1 MPRKGNGQLP
11 LPDGWEEARDYD
23 GKVFYID
30 HNTKQTSWIDPRD
43 RLTKPL
49 SFADCVGDELPWGWE
64 AAYDPQIGIYYIDHM
79 NKTTQLEDPRKE
91 WRKEQERMLKE
102 YLTVAQDALSTQK
115 ELYQVK
121 EQRLALALDEY
132 VRLNDA
138 YKEKSSSRTS
148 LFSGSSSSTKYDPDI
163 LKAEISTTKVR
174 VNKLKRELSQ
184 MKQELMY
191 KEQGFETLQQID
203 QKMSGG
209 QSGYK
214 LKEAKAILSELKSIR
229 KAISSGEKEKQDLMQ
244 SLARLKERFHSD
256 QSMRR
261 SEPDLRDTSSSQ
273 LLLSRHVLD
282 AGSQT
287 DVSGEQPPFIPAL
300 CKVRDDPRDKTG
312 SAGPLAIVL
321 SWIPDPGKLPPSCH
335 AGENPAARGR
345 LPGTPVALLFHGKP
359 RHAAGRS
366 LCSGGRKGKGNA
378 LEKYQQKVAAGQ
390 SSSPLYLMS
399 SLTLQGPVHP
409 LHKAALSCR
418 APGSQPDPADR
429 GCRAPHSERGTKT
442 VPDPMCAQNQSRGI
456 SDVASTS
463 HAGLMSRATLAE
475 KVRLSLQYEEAKRS
489 NVCICFFYV
498 LKCKSMIRS
507 QRYSCTLSMANVK
520 IELAKLESEAWPGAL
535 DAERE
540 RLVLI
545 NEKEELL
552 KELQFVTPRRRT
564 PGELERLEAERRRL
578 EEELQAVRS
587 TPSPALAERR
597 EGICLWQREVVK
609 FKFLP
614 PQHLSAW
621 LKVQEKRRLLLLK
634 LEESTRLATRL
645 HSQLKS
651 LSASTLSVSSG
662 SSLGSL
668 ASSRGSLNTSSRGSL
683 NSLSSTDL
691 YYGQADQPVDLDYQY
706 KLDLLL
712 QEKPA
717 YAPSGP
723 ITTIHENE
731 VIKPPAGAPRSP
743 ARAAEPPK
751 SVASLSSRSSLSSL
765 SPPGSPLVSDGPSL
779 PSSQDSPP
787 QDLAAEFEDGD
798 IAGDL
803 AGLSFYE
810 NQMLLDCDAA
820 DKEDGDG
827 VRPPLTALQE
837 GVRDG
842 DLQKRPTGR
851 LLEEKTAC
859 VSAAVSDESVAG
871 DSGVYEASV
880 KRSVEIEDA
889 AYIEDDPAAAEASQ
903 VQIGFKYD
911 ASSSSFVII
920 VLQLRNQ
927 AALLLPHGT
936 KVYVRAALLP
946 SSSEISCLF
955 RTKVHCFAD
964 GIAFNE
970 IFRAT
975 VPQLI
980 LRQKTLRIDVCTV
993 GKARHEERLAGTQI
1007 SLADLLLSG
1016 EISTH
1021 WYNLLICKKTS
1032 HPKSQDENEETSFSL
1047 PDQRPSVIVDLDA
1060 VSALLEKTSA
1070 ELEAV
1075 EQELEQEETE
1085 GQLAPGEEWLE
1096 ILVED
1101 GDELAVG
1108 EAREELAEEDED
1120 RAGCVRPCQGSEG
1133 EDGDEATAPPRGRG
1147 GSGAESG
1154 SWRAAGPTLVDKET
1168 NTEDSAPENVAVR
1181 PKDRNNLSCRQRS
1194 FVRNSMIVRSQTFS
1208 PGERNQYIC
1217 RLNRSDSDSSTLAKR
1232 SPFVRNASE
1241 RRSLRVKR
1249 TCQPVVRRAAQDHPG
1264 RTSLDLE
1271 LDLQASRALHSRLDD
1286 ELQALRG
1293 LQERLEA
1300 LREQGETELPP
1311 YMLEDERFH
1320 RLLRQAS
1327 AGLGGGPLTGQGRG
1341 GAGAGLG

>member
-64 AAYDPQIGIYYIDHM
+64 AAYDPQIGIYYIDHI

-287 DVSGEQPPFIPAL
+287 DVSGE
-300 CKVRDDPRDKTG
+300 
-312 SAGPLAIVL
+312 
-321 SWIPDPGKLPPSCH
+321 
-335 AGENPAARGR
+335 
-345 LPGTPVALLFHGKP
+345 
-359 RHAAGRS
+359 
-366 LCSGGRKGKGNA
+366 
-378 LEKYQQKVAAGQ
+378 
-390 SSSPLYLMS
+390 
-399 SLTLQGPVHP
+399 
-409 LHKAALSCR
+409 
-418 APGSQPDPADR
+418 
-429 GCRAPHSERGTKT
+429 
-442 VPDPMCAQNQSRGI
+442 
-456 SDVASTS
+456 
-463 HAGLMSRATLAE
+463 AGLMSRATLAE
-475 KVRLSLQYEEAKRS
+475 KVRLSLQYEEAKRRCRHFLLS
-489 NVCICFFYV
+489 ASRLGAEGNVCICFVNV
-498 LKCKSMIRS
+498 LKCKS
-507 QRYSCTLSMANVK
+507 
-520 IELAKLESEAWPGAL
+520 
-535 DAERE
+535 
-540 RLVLI
+540 LI
-545 NEKEELL
+545 LFGL
-552 KELQFVTPRRRT
+552 KEYVTHALYTVPTRRKC
-564 PGELERLEAERRRL
+564 RRL
-578 EEELQAVRS
+578 LTGEKG
-587 TPSPALAERR
+587 RR
-597 EGICLWQREVVK
+597 QREVVK

-743 ARAAEPPK
+743 ARAPEPPK

-787 QDLAAEFEDGD
+787 RDLAAELEDGGV
-798 IAGDL
+798 AGDL
-803 AGLSFYE
+803 AGPSFCE
-810 NQMLLDCDAA
+810 DQMLLDCDAA

-827 VRPPLTALQE
+827 VHPPLTALQE
-837 GVRDG
+837 GVRDD

-880 KRSVEIEDA
+880 KRSVEIEDV
-889 AYIEDDPAAAEASQ
+889 AYIEDDPAAAAEASQ

-955 RTKVHCFAD
+955 RTKVHSFAD

-1007 SLADLLLSG
+1007 SLADVPLSG

-1032 HPKSQDENEETSFSL
+1032 HQKSQDENEETSFSP
-1047 PDQRPSVIVDLDA
+1047 PDQRPSIIVDLDA

-1075 EQELEQEETE
+1075 EQELEQEEQE
-1085 GQLAPGEEWLE
+1085 GQLAPGEEWPSFLPSRLINSSSEELSRNLVFPLLEGIALLE

-1101 GDELAVG
+1101 GDEL
-1108 EAREELAEEDED
+1108 EAGEELAEEDED
-1120 RAGCVRPCQGSEG
+1120 RAGCVHPCQG
-1133 EDGDEATAPPRGRG
+1133 RHV
-1147 GSGAESG
+1147 
-1154 SWRAAGPTLVDKET
+1154 PTMVDKET

-1181 PKDRNNLSCRQRS
+1181 PKDRNNLSCRQRP

-1241 RRSLRVKR
+1241 RRSLRAKR
-1249 TCQPVVRRAAQDHPG
+1249 TFCQPVVRRAAQDQPG

-1300 LREQGETELPP
+1300 LRAQGETELPP

-1320 RLLRQAS
+1320 RLLRQAKQAEQS
-1327 AGLGGGPLTGQGRG
+1327 KEELKQGLKAEKLMRKASKDVCRLREQSQKVPLQVQSFREKMAYFTR
-1341 GAGAGLG
+1341 AKINIPTLPADDV